1 MSKIAVATIY
11 FYRLLL
17 FIIVSLWL
25 SAGLVC
31 AQATETVVK
40 IPYMDRPAS
49 HRIYAN
55 ELLKLALSL
64 SAEKYGPF
72 KITQQKYQ
80 TVLNR
85 QLLEIENG
93 QWLSVAVS
101 MPTKEWL
108 SNAQIVN
115 FPIMKGLASYRLFFS
130 LDKTLPQLN
139 QLQSLEALKKLY
151 IGQGRGWSTANIL
164 EDNGFTVMYGVSY
177 ENLFP
182 MLHADRFQLLMR
194 GIYEIEPEFEE
205 YKHTMPH
212 LRIVDSFAVYT
223 YLPMYFFVNKKQIQ
237 LVERLTYGLIRANDS
252 GQLDNL
258 FNHYFAKTVLSLK
271 TPRKV
276 FFLNNSNIEPSFF
289 VRDRPYL
296 LEEIRQLE
304 KQKFN

>member
-40 IPYMDRPAS
+40 IPYMDRAAS

-139 QLQSLEALKKLY
+139 QLQSLDALKKLY

-289 VRDRPYL
+289 VRDGPYL

>member
-139 QLQSLEALKKLY
+139 QLQSLDALKKLY

-289 VRDRPYL
+289 VRDGPYL

>member
-139 QLQSLEALKKLY
+139 QLQSLDALKKLY

>member
-289 VRDRPYL
+289 VRDGPYL

>member
-40 IPYMDRPAS
+40 IPYMDRAAS

-139 QLQSLEALKKLY
+139 QLQSLDALKKLY